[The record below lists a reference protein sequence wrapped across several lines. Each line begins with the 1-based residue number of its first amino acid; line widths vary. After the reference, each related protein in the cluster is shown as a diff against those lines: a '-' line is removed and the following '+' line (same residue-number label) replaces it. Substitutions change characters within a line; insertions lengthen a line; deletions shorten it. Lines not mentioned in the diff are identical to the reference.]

1 VQWAKK
7 KRSKGVKR
15 RENAARRWGNPGP
28 KALPQHEGQGQD
40 GRFYEM
46 DEEIVWVGLDDF
58 TWEDEVEGKA
68 GEEGGE
74 RYGGSSASGMDRGS
88 GGWTE
93 IQANDQ
99 GIMIEKREE
108 NAMVNENDPWDGHVS
123 EEDEGAEEETCEE
136 DEEEDGDEDKEVEP
150 EPMGDDQPPGGE
162 DAPPPTGEE
171 AEPIMKKEVVKKEPG
186 GGTFVL
192 DEAAV
197 QAYLQYRKRLE
208 DLVTSKA
215 A

>member
-1 VQWAKK
+1 MQWAKK

-15 RENAARRWGNPGP
+15 REYAARRWGNPGA
-28 KALPQHEGQGQD
+28 KALPQNEGEGED

-46 DEEIVWVGLDDF
+46 DEQIVWVGLDDF
-58 TWEDEVEGKA
+58 GWEQEVEEQA
-68 GEEGGE
+68 GEDGREG
-74 RYGGSSASGMDRGS
+74 YGGSSASGVERDSEGRAKD
-88 GGWTE
+88 
-93 IQANDQ
+93 QAL
-99 GIMIEKREE
+99 IPREE
-108 NAMVNENDPWDGHVS
+108 SAKGKENPLDM
-123 EEDEGAEEETCEE
+123 EDENGEEETCEE
-136 DEEEDGDEDKEVEP
+136 DEEEDGGEDGEVDP
-150 EPMGDDQPPGGE
+150 DPLNDAQPPGG

-171 AEPIMKKEVVKKEPG
+171 AEPVMKKEVVKKEPG

-215 A
+215 AHM